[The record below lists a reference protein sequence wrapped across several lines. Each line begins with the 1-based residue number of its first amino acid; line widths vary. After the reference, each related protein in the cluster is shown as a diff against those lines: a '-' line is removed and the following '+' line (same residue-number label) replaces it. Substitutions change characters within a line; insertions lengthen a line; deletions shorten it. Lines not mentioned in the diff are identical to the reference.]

1 MTLRVGVVGTSWWT
15 DAMYLPALANHPA
28 AKVVAISGRRREPA
42 DELAARW
49 DIEHVFD
56 NHIDMFASG
65 KVDAVIVATPNDTHA
80 SISTAALEAGLA
92 VLCDK
97 PLALNASDAL
107 DLARLAAARGITTMV
122 PFTYRYM
129 PTSQLVSRLLRE
141 GAIGEPRHMSA
152 RYYAG
157 YAHGGE
163 YTWRWDRAL
172 AGSGV
177 IGDLGS
183 HWLDLARWLLGEVVA
198 VSAHATVFVPKSER
212 PDGAPYEQTE
222 DHAIIL
228 TRHASGAVATL
239 EVSAVAAE
247 GSSFGQKHLLEI
259 HGSTGSLESLNDW
272 RHVQLVR
279 LHERG
284 RNEPH
289 RVVPWPEDLA
299 ASLRLDDVVDTYHDV
314 FRRTEAMTRAWAT
327 AASNKRPCDPDFT
340 VGARVQELVDAAVT
354 SAAAGGAW
362 QPVPTAWSL
371 STAPR

>member
-15 DAMYLPALANHPA
+15 DAMYLPALASHPT

-56 NHIDMFASG
+56 NHVDMFASG

-80 SISTAALEAGLA
+80 SIGAAALEAGLA

-97 PLALNASDAL
+97 PLALHVSDAN
-107 DLARLAAARGITTMV
+107 DLARLAAERGVTTMV

-129 PTSQLVSRLLRE
+129 PTSQLVSRLLRD

-152 RYYAG
+152 RYYAS

-163 YTWRWDRAL
+163 YGWRWDRAL

-212 PDGAPYEQTE
+212 PDGAAYEQTE

-228 TRHASGAVATL
+228 TRHASGAIATL

-259 HGSTGSLESLNDW
+259 HGSSGSLEAVNDW
-272 RHVQLVR
+272 RHVQEVR
-279 LHERG
+279 LHSRG
-284 RNEPH
+284 SSDPH
-289 RVVPWPEDLA
+289 HVVPWPEDLVDG
-299 ASLRLDDVVDTYHDV
+299 LRLDDVVDTYHDV
-314 FRRTEAMTRAWAT
+314 FRTTEAMTRAWAT
-327 AASNKRPCDPDFT
+327 AASNKQLCDPDFA
-340 VGARVQELVDAAVT
+340 VGARVQQLVDAAIA
-354 SAAAGGAW
+354 SAAADGAW
-362 QPVPTAWSL
+362 QPVPTADSA
-371 STAPR
+371 S